1 MRWVLGLL
9 LAAAMTILSGC
20 GTPVVDIAVATKTKA
35 PLVYT
40 ATVKPEA
47 LHSLPVISQ
56 VSGTLLSPLPAVG
69 TKVAAGDLLTEIDS
83 AAYDAQIADIE
94 SRLQSLPAV
103 VAAAPA
109 DDSSMEASLLRQG
122 IITQAEY
129 DRLCGRKSVQAGTS
143 GGNEALETALRAAQA
158 AKEACRVTA
167 PIDGIVAAV
176 YETGDAVT
184 AGRPILLLRQDT
196 PVTAEIEIPVFL
208 SEAVDRAKD
217 EHTLTVTLSDS
228 AKAQTRYGELKK
240 ESEEISGPYCLYRV
254 QVDNP
259 DGAVSIGESYRLHID
274 TGREADGILI
284 PDSAILGGDTVQIVT
299 ADGLIDMRHVSCG
312 TETDGKRIVFSGI
325 SEGERVVMKPDATL
339 TVGTKVKVRM

>member
-1 MRWVLGLL
+1 MRGALAWM
-9 LAAAMTILSGC
+9 LAAAVTLFSGC
-20 GTPVVDIAVATKTKA
+20 GTPTAEIAVATKTKA

-47 LHSLPVISQ
+47 LHSLPVLSQ
-56 VSGTLLSPLPAVG
+56 VSGPLLTPLPTVG
-69 TKVAAGDLLTEIDS
+69 TKVAAGDVLAEIDS

-94 SRLQSLPAV
+94 SRLQSLPVAV
-103 VAAAPA
+103 SSVPS

-129 DRLCGRKSVQAGTS
+129 DRLRGKKSVQAGTPV
-143 GGNEALETALRAAQA
+143 GREALEAALRAAQA
-158 AKEACRVTA
+158 AKEACLVTA

-196 PVTAEIEIPVFL
+196 PVTAEIEIPAFL
-208 SEAVDRAKD
+208 SEAVDRAK
-217 EHTLTVTLSDS
+217 EERMLTVTLTDA
-228 AKAQTRYGELKK
+228 AKTLTRYGELKK

-259 DGAVSIGESYRLHID
+259 DGTVSVGEPYRLRID
-274 TGREADGILI
+274 TGREADGMVI
-284 PDSAILGGDTVQIVT
+284 PESAVLGGDTVQIVT
-299 ADGLIDMRHVSCG
+299 ADGLIDTRRITCG
-312 TETDGKRIVFSGI
+312 PETDGKRIVFSGI
-325 SEGERVVMKPDATL
+325 AEGERVVTNPDASL
-339 TVGTKVKVRM
+339 AVGTKVKVR